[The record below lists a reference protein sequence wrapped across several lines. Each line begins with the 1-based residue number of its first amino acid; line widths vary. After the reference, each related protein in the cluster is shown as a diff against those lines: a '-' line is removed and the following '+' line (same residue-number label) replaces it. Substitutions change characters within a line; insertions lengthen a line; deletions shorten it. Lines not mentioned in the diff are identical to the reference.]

1 MACGQTRKMPWK
13 IDHICEEN
21 DLSFTMSTSEYI
33 ENNSPSHV
41 CRALVPF
48 RRGCRYL
55 VCTECGTLYYKI
67 ILPATQP
74 IPVERSRNERY
85 DFRQCAVNCFTQLN
99 QGCVIMVLY
108 LVGQKKKWYAANVLR
123 VKDGED
129 PNSKIVDLYFDEDNS
144 YVDDFE
150 LHSDRFNLAVEAGW
164 KFF

>member
-1 MACGQTRKMPWK
+1 
-13 IDHICEEN
+13 
-21 DLSFTMSTSEYI
+21 
-33 ENNSPSHV
+33 
-41 CRALVPF
+41 
-48 RRGCRYL
+48 
-55 VCTECGTLYYKI
+55 
-67 ILPATQP
+67 
-74 IPVERSRNERY
+74 
-85 DFRQCAVNCFTQLN
+85 
-99 QGCVIMVLY
+99 MVLY